1 MGLRGPHAFPMV
13 SYWRPPPKPPRKR
26 RCARCNELFSPR
38 RHDAK
43 FCSNKCKTAIYRM
56 RVLDDGKVDD
66 RPVFAVRFRPEK
78 NIDGERSLRALLKF
92 ALQKYGLRVVSK
104 EQPNDAA

>member
-1 MGLRGPHAFPMV
+1 
-13 SYWRPPPKPPRKR
+13 
-26 RCARCNELFSPR
+26 
-38 RHDAK
+38 
-43 FCSNKCKTAIYRM
+43 M

-104 EQPNDAA
+104 EQSNDAA

>member
-1 MGLRGPHAFPMV
+1 MGLRGPLAVPLV
-13 SYWRPPPKPPRKR
+13 SMWRTPPKPPLKR
-26 RCARCNELFSPR
+26 RCRRCDRLFSPK

-43 FCSNKCKTAIYRM
+43 FCSVKCRVAIYRM

-78 NIDGERSLRALLKF
+78 NIDGERALRALLKS

-104 EQPNDAA
+104 EQSKDAA